1 MLTKQTKPVL
11 LSTQVM
17 LATYWPQIEPLL
29 ASAPVSEEHSP
40 ERILELTLAGQLF
53 VFVVVK
59 ETPDGDEVELVVVL
73 SPVPSDTLPVMTIVT
88 VAGKNLRK
96 HIRDYWDFFQGWCV
110 MSGARAIDAYVPD
123 RMEGFVDKLL
133 GLKRETVHVR
143 LRL

>member
-11 LSTQVM
+11 LSTQVL

-29 ASAPVSEEHSP
+29 ASAPVAEEHAP
-40 ERILELTLAGQLF
+40 DKILELALAGQLF
-53 VFVVVK
+53 VFAIVK
-59 ETPDGDEVELVVVL
+59 ETLDGDEVELVVVL
-73 SPVPSDTLPVMTIVT
+73 APVPSDTLPVMTVVV
-88 VAGKNLRK
+88 VAGKNLRR

-123 RMEGFVDKLL
+123 RMEGFVEKLL